1 MTLPPKGPPSS
12 IELSSSTTSFKH
24 EPVMLQEILETFKP
38 IENGLFI
45 DATVGGAGHAQAL
58 LTQAPKRELIGI
70 DRDISAV
77 EIAASRL
84 KGFGDRAQVQHAR
97 FDEIGKI
104 IDDDGRPLRGAIF
117 DLGVSSHQL
126 DTP

>member
-12 IELSSSTTSFKH
+12 VELTSSTTPFEH

-38 IENGLFI
+38 VENGLFI

-70 DRDISAV
+70 DRDLTNPA
-77 EIAASRL
+77 IAS
-84 KGFGDRAQVQHAR
+84 GDTRSS
-97 FDEIGKI
+97 
-104 IDDDGRPLRGAIF
+104 
-117 DLGVSSHQL
+117 VSVGL
-126 DTP
+126 P